1 MRTGSVDGFSTI
13 TIYRGI
19 DTSDSSEGGWRTTG
33 KKLEEAQFRVHASL
47 HESGQKILFTKSVLR
62 LAGWT

>member
-1 MRTGSVDGFSTI
+1 MENDR
-13 TIYRGI
+13 
-19 DTSDSSEGGWRTTG
+19 

-47 HESGQKILFTKSVLR
+47 HESGQKILFTKSVLQ